1 MTVEKFLDPKNDFAF
16 KKIFGTEKHKDILIH
31 FLNDML
37 DFKEDKKIVE
47 VSFLKPA
54 KDPDLAGKKQSIV
67 DVLCRDE
74 PGRQYIVE
82 MQVAHSPGFE
92 KRAQFYA
99 ARAYVDQMNEGE
111 AYHDLKEII
120 FLAITNFV
128 MFPEKPGYLSRHVI
142 LDNETFTRDLKDFSF
157 TFMELP
163 KFTMTVD
170 QLETLIDKWAYF
182 FKHTS
187 HITPEEFEK
196 FTANDLIFKQAY
208 KALDRFYWTEIEL
221 NTYRQETK
229 RILDERVIREHELA
243 MSKAEG
249 KAEGLAEGEAIG
261 TKNAMLKV
269 ARQMLNRNV
278 PLEEIKALTNLSDN
292 EIAQLTTTCE
302 IQSR

>member
-1 MTVEKFLDPKNDFAF
+1 
-16 KKIFGTEKHKDILIH
+16 
-31 FLNDML
+31 
-37 DFKEDKKIVE
+37 
-47 VSFLKPA
+47 
-54 KDPDLAGKKQSIV
+54 
-67 DVLCRDE
+67 
-74 PGRQYIVE
+74 

-120 FLAITNFV
+120 FLAITNFM

-249 KAEGLAEGEAIG
+249 KAEGLAESK
-261 TKNAMLKV
+261 KNMLEV
-269 ARQMLNRNV
+269 AQQMLSWDIPV
-278 PLEEIKALTNLSDN
+278 EKIKALTHLSDS
-292 EIAQLTTTCE
+292 EMAQLMELTLEPKCDDFMGSIAQQTDISE
-302 IQSR
+302 